1 MRIRQT
7 LNALDAFAQ
16 KYFFVIVGVMMAVA
30 FILSLSIGV
39 TQSVWF
45 DENYSITLAEQSV
58 AELIRLTSV
67 DAHPP
72 LYYLLLKL
80 WTSIFGFSEIALR
93 SLSTVLLAGS
103 VGATGF
109 LIRKL
114 FSVRIALLA
123 LPVLT
128 FAPFLLRFGF
138 EIRMY
143 ALVMFI
149 GVLAT
154 WVLVKAYQTRSW
166 KWWGLYAVLVALGM
180 YALYMSATIWL
191 AHLVWLLMLTIR
203 AKEPILRQQWILA
216 YAGAVVLYL
225 PWLPSL
231 LYQMTHSA
239 LPGIGSRLDANQL
252 LTLAGITLNYGAQ
265 NDINA
270 FVTIPFVAII
280 SLVIVL
286 TFRVAQKISGDQK
299 KSLLLLVCL
308 TVVPLLFYAAMTLPP
323 LRAFFME
330 RYLVHTV
337 IFTYALI
344 VIIIGLGWRYGLKK
358 LAAVSYVVLIG
369 LLIGGVV
376 NLADKGNYNFQRTQN
391 PQGIAVRAGV
401 GYCDDKTTIVA
412 DDPLMYIDINYYF
425 DGCDL
430 RFYAKDTV
438 PFGGGYAPVH
448 TSTARIDSSIDI
460 SSDRLFHVYVDNNPQ
475 FEPDERYVVVQKTLY
490 DKTSLIEYA
499 RIDN

>member
-1 MRIRQT
+1 MRVKQT
-7 LNALDAFAQ
+7 LTLLDTLVQ
-16 KYFFVIVGVMMAVA
+16 KYFFVIVGLMMAAA
-30 FILSLSIGV
+30 FVISLTIGI

-72 LYYLLLKL
+72 LYYLVLKL
-80 WTSIFGFSEIALR
+80 WTSLFGFSEIALR
-93 SLSTVLLAGS
+93 SLSATLLAGS
-103 VGATGF
+103 IGAAAF

-143 ALVMFI
+143 ALVMLI

-180 YALYMSATIWL
+180 YSLYMAATIWL
-191 AHLVWLLMLTIR
+191 AHLVWLLVQTIR
-203 AKEPILRQQWILA
+203 ARQPILKQQWVVA
-216 YAGAVVLYL
+216 YAGAVLLYL

-231 LYQMTHSA
+231 LYQVTHSA

-252 LTLAGITLNYGAQ
+252 LTLTGITFNYGAQ

-270 FVTIPFVAII
+270 FITIPLVALI
-280 SLVIVL
+280 SLLVVL
-286 TFRVAQKISGDQK
+286 VFGVWSKVSGDQK
-299 KSLLLLVCL
+299 KWLLLLVCL
-308 TVVPLLFYAAMTLPP
+308 AFVPILFYALATLPP

-330 RYLVHTV
+330 RYLVHTA
-337 IFTYALI
+337 IFIYILI
-344 VIIIGLGWRYGLKK
+344 AVIIGLGWRYGQKK
-358 LAAVSYVVLIG
+358 LAAIAYVLLMG
-369 LLIGGVV
+369 LLIGGVF
-376 NLADKGNYNFQRTQN
+376 NLAHKGNYNFQRTQN
-391 PQGIAVRAGV
+391 PQGMAVREGV
-401 GYCDDKTTIVA
+401 GYCDDETTIVA
-412 DDPLMYIDINYYF
+412 DDPLMYIDTNYYF

-430 RFYAKDTV
+430 RFFAKNTV

-448 TSTARIDSSIDI
+448 ASPARVESSESV
-460 SSDRLFHVYVDNNPQ
+460 SSNRLFHVYVDDNPQ
-475 FEPDERYVVVQKTLY
+475 FAPDNRYVVIQRTLY
-490 DKTSLIEYA
+490 DKTSLVEYG
-499 RIDN
+499 RVD